1 MDDAPTVANAISD
14 VTVNEEA
21 SNSEIDLSL
30 VFTDIDNDD
39 ADIVPTVL
47 SNNNTELFTTAIS
60 GKTLT
65 LDFQD
70 NKHGTAQLVIRGTS
84 NGKTV
89 NDTFAVT
96 VNAVDD
102 PPQIVDANA
111 PSDVTVDEDA
121 DNTVIDL
128 SNVHDDVDNENA
140 NIAISLVSQGNT
152 SIVASTLSGK
162 TLTLDFQ
169 ENQNTGQE
177 TMSIIYRATSN
188 NLTVDDT
195 IVVKVNPVDDAPTVA
210 NAISDVTVNE
220 DADTS
225 LIDLSLVFT
234 DIDNDDTKISEAM
247 FSNSNTDLITHTL
260 VDNDLKLVFRPD
272 STGSDLIVI
281 QGTSNGKTVNDT
293 FAVTVNPIDDPPTVA
308 NPLEDITV
316 FEDADSSTI
325 SITGVFTDIDNADDE
340 ITVKVLSNDNASVAL
355 ASVQNSSLVIN
366 YQENQNGV
374 LTVIIQGTSNGKFVE
389 DTVKITINP
398 VNDAPTVISKQLQ
411 LIEDLT
417 KVFVL
422 EGSDIE
428 GDSITFKILSLPKN
442 GILMQSD
449 SSQITI
455 VPSVITDNANSVI
468 YKPNA
473 DFFGNDSILFNA
485 SDALVSS
492 DDGKVRFIIDK
503 VNDPPIVSN
512 DTITINE
519 DETKTIK
526 VSGTDV
532 DNDILTFVVTTLPSA
547 GLLYQTNDGTTK
559 TGFVNAGANIFN
571 ENQNIIYTPNEN
583 EYGSVDFGYSA
594 NDGEFTDSAVV
605 TININSVADPP
616 KAENVNIVVGSGLIY
631 DLDVSPY
638 ITDPDGDLMSNTLKI
653 NSNSGP
659 GLAGIKT
666 DTTYIVVLNY
676 SSVPEYVGLDSI
688 EYEISDGTLLIDTGK
703 IYVTVK
709 KGRKPIALND
719 TIRFAEDYGDTLVN
733 VLSNDTDA
741 DGDLSAATL
750 AIIQSFI
757 GEFNSN
763 ANNAYVDTSTNMM
776 VEPAPNYF
784 GTDELMYSVADET
797 GLIDSAAL
805 VIEITP
811 VEDVPIIHSTSE
823 DTINLYLFED
833 IPIDFE
839 LIAFDADGDTLKY
852 SVCDVPKYGYI
863 SLPGETADT
872 LKKGTEITAAP
883 PNIQV
888 NPKKDYYG
896 YYTFKY
902 CVEDKAGNIATAVVT
917 VNIVSVPDPPIAL
930 SDSINIFQTNA
941 DTINIVHNDYDIEDD
956 IDISSLRIYG
966 NNTPGSDTTIPTY
979 GGAIATIHN
988 DSSLIIDYTG
998 FQMFFGED
1006 SLTYSICDETELCD
1020 TATVIINVEQDQL
1033 PPDIYNVAT
1042 DKDTLIYEVD
1052 DVMISASVKDSIPIF
1067 DVSLH
1072 VAEGGNS
1079 NFQAFTLYSSNAQ
1092 SSPSDEN
1099 SMDKRYVDV
1108 EQLIDKNLVTL
1119 NGLQYYFK
1127 AKDIL
1132 GFGAESGLSSV
1143 PIKIPEGSISID
1155 ECIPGDK
1162 WVLLSIPSN
1171 LDNKDIE
1178 AVFYNSFGKIDKS
1191 SFVIYTYENG
1201 NSVEATSIEPGKSY
1215 FIFKKG
1221 DPVCDFSLGSGIIN
1235 NVDTLEWVLEPG
1247 WNFVG
1252 NPYPFSFFI
1261 GNTSQIEYCGPL
1273 TYTGVNAWSSVI
1285 DTVKSFAGY
1294 IICNKADTTRT
1305 FRVGITPIKSSGGQI
1320 ANLYNGIYSFEKEGE
1335 WNAKVDFYT
1344 ERDADINNN
1353 AGFHPQAL
1361 NEYDE
1366 FDNPAE
1372 PYTPDGDYRIRF
1384 DWIYKHEA
1392 NGFEY
1397 PLRDDI
1403 RTLEQG
1409 EGLWYGLLKAKEK
1422 LINIAVDVQGN
1433 LKEGHELIL
1442 FDLSNQERFDLIK
1455 KSNHQLKNENKTDLG
1470 KRIYL
1475 IYGDRSWVD
1484 AKIAELTNMIPKHF
1498 VLNENYPN
1506 PFNPI
1511 TTIQYEIPN
1520 DGNVRLVIYNILGQ
1534 EVITLVNYEQW
1545 AGKYSVRWDGINQ
1558 YGNQVASGT
1567 YFYFLKTNN
1576 NQSVKKM
1583 LLLK

>member
-1 MDDAPTVANAISD
+1 
-14 VTVNEEA
+14 
-21 SNSEIDLSL
+21 
-30 VFTDIDNDD
+30 
-39 ADIVPTVL
+39 
-47 SNNNTELFTTAIS
+47 
-60 GKTLT
+60 
-65 LDFQD
+65 
-70 NKHGTAQLVIRGTS
+70 
-84 NGKTV
+84 
-89 NDTFAVT
+89 
-96 VNAVDD
+96 
-102 PPQIVDANA
+102 
-111 PSDVTVDEDA
+111 
-121 DNTVIDL
+121 
-128 SNVHDDVDNENA
+128 
-140 NIAISLVSQGNT
+140 
-152 SIVASTLSGK
+152 
-162 TLTLDFQ
+162 
-169 ENQNTGQE
+169 
-177 TMSIIYRATSN
+177 
-188 NLTVDDT
+188 
-195 IVVKVNPVDDAPTVA
+195 
-210 NAISDVTVNE
+210 
-220 DADTS
+220 
-225 LIDLSLVFT
+225 
-234 DIDNDDTKISEAM
+234 
-247 FSNSNTDLITHTL
+247 
-260 VDNDLKLVFRPD
+260 
-272 STGSDLIVI
+272 
-281 QGTSNGKTVNDT
+281 
-293 FAVTVNPIDDPPTVA
+293 
-308 NPLEDITV
+308 
-316 FEDADSSTI
+316 
-325 SITGVFTDIDNADDE
+325 
-340 ITVKVLSNDNASVAL
+340 
-355 ASVQNSSLVIN
+355 
-366 YQENQNGV
+366 
-374 LTVIIQGTSNGKFVE
+374 
-389 DTVKITINP
+389 
-398 VNDAPTVISKQLQ
+398 
-411 LIEDLT
+411 
-417 KVFVL
+417 
-422 EGSDIE
+422 
-428 GDSITFKILSLPKN
+428 
-442 GILMQSD
+442 
-449 SSQITI
+449 
-455 VPSVITDNANSVI
+455 
-468 YKPNA
+468 
-473 DFFGNDSILFNA
+473 
-485 SDALVSS
+485 
-492 DDGKVRFIIDK
+492 
-503 VNDPPIVSN
+503 
-512 DTITINE
+512 
-519 DETKTIK
+519 
-526 VSGTDV
+526 
-532 DNDILTFVVTTLPSA
+532 
-547 GLLYQTNDGTTK
+547 
-559 TGFVNAGANIFN
+559 
-571 ENQNIIYTPNEN
+571 
-583 EYGSVDFGYSA
+583 
-594 NDGEFTDSAVV
+594 
-605 TININSVADPP
+605 VADPP

-688 EYEISDGTLLIDTGK
+688 EYEICDGTLLIDTGK

-776 VEPAPNYF
+776 VEPAPDYF

-811 VEDVPIIHSTSE
+811 VEDVPIIHSTS

-833 IPIDFE
+833 IPLDFE

-883 PNIQV
+883 PKIQV

-930 SDSINIFQTNA
+930 SDSITIFQTNA
-941 DTINIVHNDYDIEDD
+941 DTINIVRNDYDIEDD

-1079 NFQAFTLYSSNAQ
+1079 NFQAFTLYSINAQ